1 MITNQIKSKFQSY
14 VALSAIV
21 VAALLV
27 LNIYFVQLESKH
39 SVQRLNLATEL
50 LLQTLVANDDEF
62 NDYRQVVSQA
72 EQLFAWGNNDFSIPV
87 NLIKISLADGTVVY
101 KHSKLAKNPL
111 ATFAS
116 TQKITFKTQQLG
128 SLSIQIG
135 TTKRP
140 VEVLYSTPHLIV
152 INLILLLIGGFG
164 IYFLKSHSTELT
176 SIKNQLLKSVA
187 ETKHQADKSGRTL
200 DPNLNADYMLSQF
213 LKHFH
218 YNDAVNSGEVKQH
231 IVGIKLLQY
240 QLNRLYSVLEA
251 TPQGI
256 IVLDEGGDTSF
267 INQKARYWLG
277 LNDDR
282 NFNKRPSSWCEDKKM
297 VEFFNMFNNR
307 VTAVHFDKVHEFTPS
322 VAKDKTMEIRAYPL
336 YAIDEQK
343 SAAGL
348 IFEIRDV
355 SEATLAKKHRSEFVA
370 HIAHELK
377 TPLNVLA
384 MYSEALQDVD
394 EEDVEFRTEAVNVIF
409 DEVERLSLLISNL
422 LSLTQF
428 EMGSMNIQRTRV
440 RIGDFLED
448 VYENITKMAR
458 GKDIKFSLDIP
469 RDMSPLTIDK
479 GLMRIAVNNLLTNA
493 IKYSRDGDAI
503 ALSAEENDNYIR
515 IKVADTGIGIAP
527 EDQEKIFEKFY
538 RSEDDEA
545 RQASGHGLG
554 LPLCLQIVQLH
565 HGNIIVNSE
574 LGIGS
579 EFIIEFNKNI
589 GLVGDMI

>member
-1 MITNQIKSKFQSY
+1 MITHQIKAKFQNY
-14 VALSAIV
+14 VMFGA
-21 VAALLV
+21 LV
-27 LNIYFVQLESKH
+27 LVVFVVLNVYFVHLESKH
-39 SVQRLNLATEL
+39 TEKRLNLASEL
-50 LLQTLVANDDEF
+50 LHQSLVTDSDRFTN
-62 NDYRQVVSQA
+62 YSQVLSQV
-72 EQLFAWGNNDFSIPV
+72 QQILDWGNSDFTIPV
-87 NLIKISLADGTVVY
+87 NLIKLSLADGTVVH
-101 KHSKLAKNPL
+101 KHHKLNRNPL
-111 ATFAS
+111 ASFVS
-116 TQKITFKTQQLG
+116 TQQIKLKNQALG
-128 SLSIQIG
+128 SLTIQVG
-135 TTKRP
+135 TSMRP
-140 VEVLYSTPHLIV
+140 FEVVYATSHLLA
-152 INLILLLIGGFG
+152 INLLILLLGGIG
-164 IYFLKSHSTELT
+164 IYL
-176 SIKNQLLKSVA
+176 IKNQDLKLTSVKNQILKSV
-187 ETKHQADKSGRTL
+187 EESKSQATKSGRTL
-200 DPNLNADYMLSQF
+200 DPNLHADYMLSQF

-218 YNDAVNSGEVKQH
+218 FNDAVNSGEVKQH

-297 VEFFNMFNNR
+297 IEFFNMFNNR

-336 YAIDEQK
+336 YAIDAQK

-394 EEDVEFRTEAVNVIF
+394 EDDIEFRTEAVNVIF

-448 VYENITKMAR
+448 IYENVTKMAR

-493 IKYSRDGDAI
+493 IKYSREGDAV
-503 ALSAEENDNYIR
+503 ALSAEENDSYIR
-515 IKVADTGIGIAP
+515 IKVVDTGIGIAQ
-527 EDQEKIFEKFY
+527 EDQTKIFDKFY
-538 RSEDDEA
+538 RSEDDNA

-574 LGIGS
+574 LGNGS

>member
-1 MITNQIKSKFQSY
+1 MITNQIKSRLKFD
-14 VALSAIV
+14 VLFGVLV
-21 VAALLV
+21 VMCFVLVNLLF
-27 LNIYFVQLESKH
+27 IQWESK
-39 SVQRLNLATEL
+39 QQDARLSQAAEL
-50 LLQTLVANDDEF
+50 LRQSIDTNSSELTSHALIVRQTQKILQ
-62 NDYRQVVSQA
+62 
-72 EQLFAWGNNDFSIPV
+72 WGNSRFSIPV
-87 NLIKISLADGTVVY
+87 LLIKLSAADGSTLFQ
-101 KHSKLAKNPL
+101 HPILFKNPL
-111 ATFAS
+111 QELSSSQRIAL
-116 TQKITFKTQQLG
+116 KNKKLG
-128 SLSIQIG
+128 SLTMLIG
-135 TTKRP
+135 TTSQP
-140 VEVLYSTPHLIV
+140 IQIAYQTAHLLT
-152 INLILLLIGGFG
+152 INLLLIIIGALGF
-164 IYFLKSHSTELT
+164 YFIKKQTSTLS
-176 SIKNQLLKSVA
+176 SIKKQLLKSVS
-187 ETKHQADKSGRTL
+187 ESTKQPNSKNRTL
-200 DPNLNADYMLSQF
+200 DPNLNPDYMLNQF

-218 YNDAVNSGEVKQH
+218 FNDAVNTGEVKQH

-256 IVLDEGGDTSF
+256 IVLDEGGDTSY

-282 NFNKRPSSWCEDKKM
+282 NFSKRPSSWCEDKQM
-297 VEFFNMFNNR
+297 VEFFNQFNNR
-307 VTAVHFDKVHEFTPS
+307 VTAVHFDKVLKFTPS
-322 VAKDKTMEIRAYPL
+322 VAKDKTMEIKAYPL
-336 YAIDEQK
+336 YAANKEK
-343 SAAGL
+343 SSAGL

-394 EEDVEFRTEAVNVIF
+394 EDDIEFRTEAVNVIF

-448 VYENITKMAR
+448 VYDNITKMAR
-458 GKDIKFSLDIP
+458 GKDIKFSLEIP
-469 RDMSPLTIDK
+469 RDMSPITIDK

-493 IKYSRDGDAI
+493 IKYSRDGDSI
-503 ALSAEENDNYIR
+503 ALSAEESDQFIR
-515 IKVADTGIGIAP
+515 IKVSDTGIGIALD
-527 EDQEKIFEKFY
+527 EQDKIFDKFY

-554 LPLCLQIVQLH
+554 LPLCKQIVQLH

-574 LGIGS
+574 LGTGS
-579 EFIIEFNKNI
+579 EFIIEFNKSV